1 MIEDAAIGDAA
12 IEDAAIGDAAIG
24 DAVIAD
30 AKVGVAEIADA
41 AIADAAIEDAAY
53 VVLAAAFAGYMRAVL
68 NVSMVMGCGKIVLR
82 TAREGN
88 ITEGG
93 EATLGTEAGGL
104 AQWAV
109 EEAAAAAE
117 EVRTAAEE
125 DGVLV
130 AAEQEDAA
138 AAASAEIFEKKRVFT
153 IIQEGKGEQLSKS
166 FSS

>member
-1 MIEDAAIGDAA
+1 MIG
-12 IEDAAIGDAAIG
+12 DAAIGDAAIG
-24 DAVIAD
+24 DAAIAD
-30 AKVGVAEIADA
+30 VEIGDAEIADVE
-41 AIADAAIEDAAY
+41 IGDAAIEDVASED
-53 VVLAAAFAGYMRAVL
+53 VVLAAAVAGYMRAVL

-93 EATLGTEAGGL
+93 EATLEKEAGGE

-117 EVRTAAEE
+117 ELRTVAEE

-130 AAEQEDAA
+130 AAAQEVAA
-138 AAASAEIFEKKRVFT
+138 VSAEIFD
-153 IIQEGKGEQLSKS
+153 SKS
-166 FSS
+166 CYNLGRYR